1 MAGGSPKLVCF
12 DLDGTVMLRPNSL
25 QYLCRLNHASE
36 QILADIDRRE
46 RNGEVDWIAADYERV
61 RLIAGLPVANVEDS
75 IDGQLLTIANL
86 DLVLCALRSR
96 GILTV
101 LITSGPIEV
110 AQAVTRR
117 FAFDHCFGS
126 EFETSGAGNGVY
138 TGRITRHLGSTGKLD
153 CLLELCH
160 AARIALEDC
169 VAVGDG
175 ESDIALF
182 RAVGTSIGIN
192 CSNDMTDF
200 VQREIRGHDL
210 SAILPFILQEPG
222 S

>member
-1 MAGGSPKLVCF
+1 MAGRSPKLVCF

-25 QYLCRLNHASE
+25 EYLCRLNHAPE

-46 RNGEVDWIAADYERV
+46 CSGEVDWIAADYHRA
-61 RLIAGLPVANVEDS
+61 RLIAGLPVASVEES
-75 IDGQLLTIANL
+75 IEGQLLTIANL
-86 DLVLCALRSR
+86 DRVLDTLRSR

-110 AQAVTRR
+110 AQAVARR

-126 EFETSGAGNGVY
+126 EFETSGGDAVY
-138 TGRITRHLGSTGKLD
+138 TGRITKHLGSTGKLD

-160 AARIALEDC
+160 AARITLGDC
-169 VAVGDG
+169 AAVGDG
-175 ESDIALF
+175 ASDIALF
-182 RAVGTSIGIN
+182 RAVGMSIGIN
-192 CSNDMTDF
+192 CSDDAAKF
-200 VQREIRGHDL
+200 VQHEVHGHDL
-210 SAILPFILQEPG
+210 AAILPLVMEELG